1 MPNVILITIDCLR
14 FDHLGCYGYSRN
26 TSPNIDNLASQGAL
40 FLEAISNGGRTPDSF
55 PSILASQLPP
65 IDNKEYEQIMQQNLT
80 LAELLREVGYW
91 TIAFHDNPFLSRY
104 YHYNS
109 GFDIFEDNL
118 GIEDGDNQQGIKHLL
133 SGKLDILMKMKIRL
147 KSIFNLALF
156 LLEKRN
162 DITAEKL
169 TNQAISQLNTYSNS
183 FFLWLHY
190 MDTHHPYLPPLEYV
204 DKACNRHI
212 SKFQLITL
220 YAKQLKSLKGSYANR
235 IKQFSPSGIDTL
247 VDLYDANI
255 RYVDDNIGILLN
267 SLRNNLGNTIIVI
280 TADHGDAFGEHDT
293 LGHSSTL
300 YDELLHVPLIIAG
313 HGIKAGAVVNEP
325 IELIDLAPTITAL
338 VGISNVKGFHGR
350 SLLPIIEGN
359 QGIAKGIITTRLIPE
374 SQQRVI
380 SYRTTSWKYI
390 RTESMGNSNSTLS
403 EEIYD
408 LKNDSRESYNL
419 HYSQDNRI
427 TTFKQEALKNIKE
440 FKRQKE
446 KEKIKASFRKPS
458 YLPLKEATYVRFK
471 GP

>member
-1 MPNVILITIDCLR
+1 MSRIRLPNVILITIDCLR

-65 IDNKEYEQIMQQNLT
+65 IDSKEYEQIMQQSLT
-80 LAELLREVGYW
+80 LAELLRDAGYQ
-91 TIAFHDNPFLSRY
+91 TVAFHDNPFLSRF
-104 YHYNS
+104 YHYNN

-133 SGKLDILMKMKIRL
+133 SGKVDILMKMKIRL
-147 KSIFNLALF
+147 KSIFNLLLF

-169 TNQAISQLNTYSNS
+169 TNQAISQLNTSSNS

-204 DKACNRHI
+204 DKVCNRHI
-212 SKFQLITL
+212 SKFQLVSL
-220 YAKQLKSLKGSYANR
+220 YAKQLKSLKGSYADR
-235 IKQFSPSGIDTL
+235 IKQFSPAGIDTL

-255 RYVDDNIGILLN
+255 RYVDDNIGVLLN
-267 SLRNNLGNTIIVI
+267 NLRDNFENTVIVI

-313 HGIKAGAVVNEP
+313 QGIKAGAVVNEP
-325 IELIDLAPTITAL
+325 VELIDLAPTITAL
-338 VGISNVKGFHGR
+338 VGFSNVKNFHGR
-350 SLLPIIEGN
+350 NLLPVIEGN
-359 QGIAKGIITTRLIPE
+359 LGIAEGIITTRLIPE

-390 RTESMGNSNSTLS
+390 RTESMGNSNVTLS

-408 LKNDSRESYNL
+408 LKKDSRESYNL

-427 TTFKQEALKNIKE
+427 TTFKQEALKNVKE
-440 FKRQKE
+440 FKLQKE
-446 KEKIKASFRKPS
+446 KEEIKARFRKPS
-458 YLPLKEATYVRFK
+458 YK
-471 GP
+471 GGNLC